1 MIAHWMLY
9 CISAG
14 ALLAAGAAALEGAF
28 RSAGRPTRWV
38 WGAALALTLAVPA
51 AALWL
56 PRPASAPPPSVVVV
70 ESTVSAPAAV
80 APLPAATPARWD
92 PAALDQP
99 LRLAW
104 LASTLAVLAVFGVM
118 AVSLALRR
126 RRWRAAAVDG
136 IPVLISGRTG
146 PAVVGFFGSTIV
158 LPRWVAEE
166 MEPHARRLILAH
178 EREHLRARDP
188 QLLALGLLAAA
199 VLPWSPAGWWM
210 LRRLRLAAEVDCDAR
225 VLARDGDVRTYG
237 SLLLEVGRRGSAGMA
252 GAAALTEPTGFL
264 ERRIRMMTETRRGG
278 SAAVLRMLALFAV
291 AIGALAALPLPER
304 LAAQAEP
311 AATIAQD
318 TTPPRVTNIQQVGRA
333 LERTYPPLLREAG
346 VEGMVVLRLGVLET
360 GQVSDVQVL
369 RSSHEAFED
378 PAREA
383 ARLARFRPAMLG
395 ERPVRTTVEIPIQ
408 FTLPRESGPTSA
420 GVPHIRGVAIPGDA
434 DQWDDPPRAMNMQE
448 VGRALEAEYPP
459 ELRAAGVAGSA
470 EVRLHVDAT
479 GVVTATESMRASH
492 EAFGPAA
499 ERGLRHLR
507 FRPARVAG
515 RPVAVYV
522 TIPVQFTLP
531 APEAP

>member
-9 CISAG
+9 CVAVG
-14 ALLAAGAAALEGAF
+14 ALLAAAAAALEGAL

-38 WGAALALTLAVPA
+38 WSAALALTLAVPA

-56 PRPASAPPPSVVVV
+56 PRPASAPPASVVVG
-70 ESTVSAPAAV
+70 EAIFSAPASV
-80 APLPAATPARWD
+80 DPLPAPAPARWD
-92 PAALDQP
+92 PTVLDEP

-104 LASTLAVLAVFGVM
+104 LASTLAVFVVFGVM
-118 AVSLALRR
+118 AGALALRR
-126 RRWRAAAVDG
+126 RRWRAADVDG
-136 IPVLISGRTG
+136 VPVLISGRTG
-146 PAVVGFFGSTIV
+146 PAVVGFFRTTIV

-225 VLARDGDVRTYG
+225 VLVRDGDVRTYG
-237 SLLLEVGRRGSAGMA
+237 SLLLEVGRRGSAGMV

-278 SAAVLRMLALFAV
+278 RAAVLRMLALCAV
-291 AIGALAALPLPER
+291 AVGALAALPLPDR
-304 LAAQAEP
+304 LSAQAEP
-311 AATIAQD
+311 AAVMGQD
-318 TTPPRVTNIQQVGRA
+318 TTPPRVTNIQQIGQA
-333 LERTYPPLLREAG
+333 LERMYPPLLRDAG
-346 VEGMVVLRLGVLET
+346 VEGTVVVRIHISAEGT
-360 GQVSDVQVL
+360 VSAAEALQ
-369 RSSHEAFED
+369 SSHPLFEE
-378 PAREA
+378 PAVESIL
-383 ARLARFRPAMLG
+383 LARFRPAQTDGSRVPIVVDL
-395 ERPVRTTVEIPIQ
+395 PIQ
-408 FTLPRESGPTSA
+408 FTLPRQSPD
-420 GVPHIRGVAIPGDA
+420 GVRALPRAPRDGPGDA
-434 DQWDDPPRAMNMQE
+434 DQWDDPPRPINMQE
-448 VGRALEAEYPP
+448 VGRALEVEYPP
-459 ELRAAGVAGSA
+459 ELRAAGVAGWA

-507 FRPARVAG
+507 FQPARVAG
-515 RPVAVYV
+515 RPVAVYA

>member
-9 CISAG
+9 CSAAG
-14 ALLAAGAAALEGAF
+14 ALLAAGAAALEGAL

-38 WGAALALTLAVPA
+38 WSAALALTLAVPA

-56 PRPASAPPPSVVVV
+56 PRPASAPPSSVVVG
-70 ESTVSAPAAV
+70 EATFSAPAPV
-80 APLPAATPARWD
+80 EPLPAAPARWD
-92 PAALDQP
+92 PAVLDGP

-104 LASTLAVLAVFGVM
+104 LASTLAVMVVFGVM
-118 AVSLALRR
+118 AMSLALRR
-126 RRWRAAAVDG
+126 RRWRAADVDG
-136 IPVLISGRTG
+136 VAVLISGRTG
-146 PAVVGFFGSTIV
+146 PAVVGFFRSRIV

-199 VLPWSPAGWWM
+199 LLPWSPAGWWM

-225 VLARDGDVRTYG
+225 VLALDGDVRSYG
-237 SLLLEVGRRGSAGMA
+237 SLLLEVGRRGSAVLV
-252 GAAALTEPTGFL
+252 GAAALSEPTGFL

-278 SAAVLRMLALFAV
+278 MVAVLRMLGLCAV
-291 AIGALAALPLPER
+291 AVGALAALPRPDR
-304 LAAQAEP
+304 LSAQAEP
-311 AATIAQD
+311 VATMAQD
-318 TTPPRVTNIQQVGRA
+318 TTQPRITNIQQIGRA
-333 LERTYPPLLREAG
+333 LERTYPPLLRDAG
-346 VEGMVVLRLGVLET
+346 VEGLVVLRLWVSET

-395 ERPVRTTVEIPIQ
+395 ERPVRTTVEIPMQ
-408 FTLPRESGPTSA
+408 FTLPREPRRTPS
-420 GVPHIRGVAIPGDA
+420 GVPPIRGVAIPPDA
-434 DQWDDPPRAMNMQE
+434 DQWDEPPRPMNMQE
-448 VGRALEAEYPP
+448 VGRALEAEYPAT
-459 ELRAAGVAGSA
+459 LREAGVPGWV

-479 GVVTATESMRASH
+479 GVVTSLETVRASH

-499 ERGLRHLR
+499 ERALRHLR
-507 FRPARVAG
+507 FRPARVEG

-522 TIPVQFTLP
+522 SIPVQFTLP